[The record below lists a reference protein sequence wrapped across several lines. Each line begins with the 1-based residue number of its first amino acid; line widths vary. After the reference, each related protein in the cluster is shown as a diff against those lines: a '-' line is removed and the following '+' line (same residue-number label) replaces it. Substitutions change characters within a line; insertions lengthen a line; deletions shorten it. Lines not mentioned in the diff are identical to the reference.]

1 MSQTRSI
8 LDAKKRKKEE
18 KPFLLFDPL
27 LDKPKEDKAS
37 KPKSRA
43 ASRMQLEERMRGRRE
58 AKTAYS
64 KSVKRGTQGPALGFA
79 TALSATKQRMNRR
92 SSKL

>member
-1 MSQTRSI
+1 MSHTRSA
-8 LDAKKRKKEE
+8 LDAKKRKKED

-27 LDKPKEDKAS
+27 LDKPKEDKAD

-64 KSVKRGTQGPALGFA
+64 KSSKRTQGPALGFA

-92 SSKL
+92 SSKV